1 MITLL
6 RWRVRITI
14 ARYRRSPV
22 LITGALV
29 LVALFL
35 LSVYASAGLFA
46 VLTRLAPAFADGL
59 LLAAYAAVGV
69 FQILAGFRWGVT
81 RLFLNSDLE
90 LLMVAP
96 LPRHRL
102 FGLKVFD
109 LVWSSPISIAFLGSL
124 TWGYGRAHHLAIAP
138 LLAIVLPILLGTIAA
153 LPGMAIALLL
163 ARAMIGPRLRTL
175 IGVISPLL
183 PLAWVFFFSSAS
195 TFYGR
200 VSQRQF
206 DPHRL
211 DELGRSML
219 RAVGRSPTSWP
230 GDIVRAIAYGRWPI
244 VFRNLGAIAFVGAG
258 LVAITYTVFF
268 ATFETSWT
276 RLAEASTKRRTG
288 TLIER
293 LAPPVPRVSRA
304 IVVKEWRGFTRD
316 LRLMQSLVFPLLLIG
331 FFGMNAMRNNGE
343 SPLGFFW
350 VVPFLISNQAA
361 SALLMERRNIGMLKL
376 APVRGI
382 DILTGKAVAYT
393 APTGLLIAGVIVAF
407 GIVRHIAP
415 LAVVGLVV
423 LLVWILVGCM
433 FGGVGIAA
441 LWGKF
446 DLERPRLGFLP
457 VLVEMA
463 VLVAFAGAQGALG
476 FWIVGH
482 IANHNPIAGVVF
494 LVLAG
499 GTVALVYMF
508 TALGARRLE
517 TLDAP

>member
-1 MITLL
+1 MAKLL
-6 RWRVRITI
+6 WWRVRLTI
-14 ARYRRSPV
+14 ATYRRSPV
-22 LITGALV
+22 LIIAALG

-35 LSVYASAGLFA
+35 LSVYASAGFFG
-46 VLTRLAPAFADGL
+46 VLTRLAPDFADGL
-59 LLAAYAAVGV
+59 LLAAYAGVGV

-96 LPRHRL
+96 LPRYRL
-102 FGLKVFD
+102 FGLKLFD
-109 LVWSSPISIAFLGSL
+109 LVWSSPISIALLGAV
-124 TWGYGRAHHLAIAP
+124 TWGYGRAHHVALAP
-138 LLAIVLPILLGTIAA
+138 LLSLVLPILLGTIAA
-153 LPGMAIALLL
+153 LPGMLIALVL

-206 DPHRL
+206 DAQRFN
-211 DELGRSML
+211 EMGRSML
-219 RAVGRSPTSWP
+219 HAVGRSPTSWP
-230 GDIVRAIAYGRWPI
+230 GDIVRAVAYGRW
-244 VFRNLGAIAFVGAG
+244 FEALRDLGATLFIAAG

-268 ATFETSWT
+268 TTFEGSWT
-276 RLAEASTKRRTG
+276 KLAEASTKRRTG
-288 TLIER
+288 TFLARI
-293 LAPPVPRVSRA
+293 APPVPRVSRA
-304 IVVKEWRGFTRD
+304 IIVKEWRSFTRD
-316 LRLMQSLVFPLLLIG
+316 LRLLQSLVFPLLLIG
-331 FFGMNAMRNNGE
+331 YFGMNAMRNNTG

-361 SALLMERRNIGMLKL
+361 SALLMERRNIGILKL
-376 APVRGI
+376 APIRGI

-393 APTGLLIAGVIVAF
+393 APTGLLIGGVIVAF
-407 GIVRHIAP
+407 GIVRHVPPA
-415 LAVVGLVV
+415 AVVGLVV
-423 LLVWILVGCM
+423 LLLWILVGCM

-476 FWIVGH
+476 FWIVGRVAH
-482 IANHNPIAGVVF
+482 HSPIVGGVLLVGAAGTAAVVY
-494 LVLAG
+494 L
-499 GTVALVYMF
+499 F
-508 TALGARRLE
+508 TAIGARHLE
-517 TLDAP
+517 TADAP